1 MYPVRFIIFH
11 ALRSMCPESPARRKA
26 VPPHIPH
33 STMER
38 LVRQRSRAVSAPF
51 RNTLCH
57 NGLRNGLFGLAKEAF
72 PHHERASS
80 AVSKRLFRKP
90 EKPVSQTVVAQAV
103 TQARKNRCHEASGHT
118 T

>member
-11 ALRSMCPESPARRKA
+11 ALRRMCPESPARRKA

-57 NGLRNGLFGLAKEAF
+57 NRFAKTGFRAF
-72 PHHERASS
+72 
-80 AVSKRLFRKP
+80 
-90 EKPVSQTVVAQAV
+90 EKA
-103 TQARKNRCHEASGHT
+103 HL
-118 T
+118 

>member
-57 NGLRNGLFGLAKEAF
+57 NGLAKRGFKGWGKAKL
-72 PHHERASS
+72 RKA
-80 AVSKRLFRKP
+80 KR
-90 EKPVSQTVVAQAV
+90 
-103 TQARKNRCHEASGHT
+103 GI
-118 T
+118 